1 MICIYDMNFGAKGRA
16 FTDFLQSVSSGIIYG
31 DKRKKLVLSDINTQC
46 IVEYTH
52 ILLDK
57 IHFRGNYTLG
67 FQLDYPS
74 GYYLRNKTYPQ
85 IRMECLFPYIVP
97 EESPEFVWQM
107 YLLTNADKI
116 LHGINDYV
124 SSYCELLW
132 MYSDEYLNTFK
143 WEPNINEFLDP
154 KLVLHGTYA
163 KVECCWI
170 ESNEMG
176 LYKDICEYDI
186 RDETIEEKS
195 HTIQLLL
202 PPWGSDDYYQAVLD
216 KLLPF

>member
-1 MICIYDMNFGAKGRA
+1 MICIYDMNFGVKGRA

-31 DKRKKLVLSDINTQC
+31 DKRKKLVHSDKNTQC

-57 IHFRGNYTLG
+57 IHL
-67 FQLDYPS
+67 
-74 GYYLRNKTYPQ
+74 
-85 IRMECLFPYIVP
+85 
-97 EESPEFVWQM
+97 
-107 YLLTNADKI
+107 
-116 LHGINDYV
+116 NDYV

-195 HTIQLLL
+195 HTTQLLL

>member
-1 MICIYDMNFGAKGRA
+1 M
-16 FTDFLQSVSSGIIYG
+16 
-31 DKRKKLVLSDINTQC
+31 
-46 IVEYTH
+46 
-52 ILLDK
+52 
-57 IHFRGNYTLG
+57 
-67 FQLDYPS
+67 
-74 GYYLRNKTYPQ
+74 
-85 IRMECLFPYIVP
+85 
-97 EESPEFVWQM
+97 
-107 YLLTNADKI
+107 TNADKI

-195 HTIQLLL
+195 HTTQLLL